1 MEDIRAKIIK
11 RNDVL
16 VNESE
21 ALKTQIRELN
31 IALNNETNFDNLND
45 NLTLQVQELR
55 EELRDT
61 QVEYDAI
68 RDKVQEFTS
77 RFESNLNLTNQVD
90 LSVESAYLQ
99 NFQNLTE
106 QQQIQKIG
114 ELEEELDLVNQKIAP
129 FINTEA
135 QGEDE

>member
-1 MEDIRAKIIK
+1 M
-11 RNDVL
+11 L